1 MNASEISKIQ
11 SFLRQKLNNRLILD
25 MSENRDDSIEVK
37 LGDEFIGVLSK
48 IVEEGETS
56 YNFNMAILDIDLED
70 AA

>member
-1 MNASEISKIQ
+1 MHTTEVSKIQ
-11 SFLRQKLNNRLILD
+11 SFLRQKLNNRIVLD

-56 YNFNMAILDIDLED
+56 YNFNMAILDIDLEE